1 MKQLLRSFY
10 QSLLAWEA
18 SLFRSRYNGSVV
30 AITGSVGK
38 TSTKD
43 AIAVV
48 LRQKFGDKLL
58 VTSKSLN
65 SDIGLPLTLLGYKS
79 EPSSIV
85 AWAWAPIRGLFYAL
99 FAHTPDCMV
108 LELGADHPG
117 DIAYLARL
125 AQPTHAVI
133 TNAAEVHT
141 AVLGP
146 LKKIQ
151 QEKGSLL
158 SFLTP
163 DGVAILNGDD
173 AYFSKITLGPGQ
185 TRVMIRLHDR
195 ADYFMSRIQVT
206 LDGTESI
213 LHRGN
218 QTQRVRIGR
227 FGEHHMYSVLFASA
241 VADSFGISLT
251 EQAKAF
257 KQLKA
262 SPGRGRM
269 IPGKKGSYILDES
282 YNASPSAVEA
292 SLRVLADLPAKKRIA
307 ILGDMRE
314 LADPE
319 PAHRMIGQ
327 LAHEVSDYIIGV
339 GPLSRAYKPNEWFM
353 TSAEAIESALRQLGP
368 GVIVLVK
375 GSQNTIRLERVVKA
389 LMSHPEQAKDLLVRQ
404 EPFWDKRP

>member
-1 MKQLLRSFY
+1 MKQLIRSLY
-10 QSLLAWEA
+10 QGVIAWEA
-18 SLFRSRYNGSVV
+18 GLFRHRYHGPVIAV
-30 AITGSVGK
+30 TGSVGK

-43 AIAVV
+43 AIAIV
-48 LRQKFGDKLL
+48 LRQKFGDRLL

-79 EPSSIV
+79 EPLS
-85 AWAWAPIRGLFYAL
+85 AFGWAWAPIRGLFYAL
-99 FAHTPDCMV
+99 FARTPECMV

-146 LKKIQ
+146 LEKIRR
-151 QEKGSLL
+151 EKGSLL
-158 SFLTP
+158 SFLTS

-173 AYFSKITLGPGQ
+173 PYFAKVTLAPGQ
-185 TRVMIRLHDR
+185 TRIVIRLHDR
-195 ADYFMSRIQVT
+195 ADYFMSRIHVT
-206 LDGTESI
+206 LDGTEGI

-227 FGEHHMYSVLFASA
+227 FGEHHMYSLLFASA
-241 VADSFGISLT
+241 VADSFGIHLSD
-251 EQAKAF
+251 QAKAF

-269 IPGKKGSYILDES
+269 IAGKKGSYILDES
-282 YNASPSAVEA
+282 YNASPSAMEA
-292 SLRVLADLPAKKRIA
+292 SLRVLADLPAKKRVV

-314 LADPE
+314 LDNPE
-319 PAHRMIGQ
+319 PAHRAIGR
-327 LAHEVSDYIIGV
+327 LAHEVSDYSIGV
-339 GPLSRAYKPNEWFM
+339 GPLSRDYKPNEWFM
-353 TSAEAIESALRQLGP
+353 TSNEAIDSALRQLGP

-389 LMSHPEQAKDLLVRQ
+389 IMLHPEQAKDLLVRQ
-404 EPFWDKRP
+404 EPFWENRP